1 MTNTPNLSLPYLAAG
16 QAQKHVTLNDSLRML
31 DAIVQLSVFSRVL
44 ATPPPSPANGQSYI
58 VPTGATGVWSGQAG
72 KIAAFQDG
80 VWMIYTPVEGWTA
93 WVRDEDKLYAFD
105 GAAWIVAGGAIQN
118 QPFVGVNATA
128 DTTNRL
134 AVSAPATLLNH
145 EGAGHQLKLNK
156 AAAMQ
161 TASILFQ
168 TGFSGRA
175 ELGTAGTD
183 TFSFKV
189 SADGS
194 AWASALNI
202 ASDGKIGIGGVT
214 SPSVALHAPGAV
226 RVGSYTVAGLPSA
239 TTSGA
244 GAIVHVS
251 NEVGGAVLA
260 FSDGTSWR
268 RVTDRIVVS

>member
-1 MTNTPNLSLPYLAAG
+1 MSNTPNLSLPYLAAG
-16 QAQKHVTLNDSLRML
+16 QAQKHVTLNESLRML
-31 DAIVQLSVFSRVL
+31 DAIVQLAVASRGVTAPP
-44 ATPPPSPANGQSYI
+44 ATPANGQSHI
-58 VPTGATGVWSGQAG
+58 VPSGATGLWSGQAG
-72 KIAAFQDG
+72 RIAAFQDG
-80 VWMIYTPVEGWTA
+80 GWIFYPPVEGWTA

-105 GAAWIVAGGAIQN
+105 GAGWIVASGAIQN
-118 QPFVGVNATA
+118 QPFVGVNAMA

-134 AVSAPATLLNH
+134 AVAAPATLLTH

-156 AAAMQ
+156 AAAAQ

-175 ELGTAGTD
+175 ELGTTGAD

-189 SADGS
+189 SADGA
-194 AWASALNI
+194 AWVTALTI
-202 ASDGKIGIGGVT
+202 AADGRIGIGGVA
-214 SPSVALHAPGAV
+214 SPSAALQASGAV
-226 RVGSYTVAGLPSA
+226 RVGSYTVATLPA
-239 TTSGA
+239 AAASGA

>member
-1 MTNTPNLSLPYLAAG
+1 MSNTPNLSLPYLAAG
-16 QAQKHVTLNDSLRML
+16 QAQKHVTLNEALRML
-31 DAIVQLSVFSRVL
+31 DALVQLSVFSRGL
-44 ATPPPSPANGQSYI
+44 TTPPASPANGQSYI
-58 VPTGATGVWSGQAG
+58 VPAGATGSWSGQTG

-80 VWMIYTPVEGWTA
+80 VWMLYAAVEGWTA

-156 AAAMQ
+156 AAAAQ

-194 AWASALNI
+194 AWANALNI

-214 SPSVALHAPGAV
+214 NPSVALHAPGAV

-239 TTSGA
+239 ATSGA
-244 GAIVHVS
+244 GAMVHVS

>member
-1 MTNTPNLSLPYLAAG
+1 MSNTPNLSLPYLAAG
-16 QAQKHVTLNDSLRML
+16 QAQKHVTLNEALRML
-31 DAIVQLSVFSRVL
+31 DALVQLSVFSRGL
-44 ATPPPSPANGQSYI
+44 ATPPASPANGQSYI
-58 VPTGATGVWSGQAG
+58 VPAGATGVWSGQAG

-80 VWMIYTPVEGWTA
+80 AWMLYAAVEGWTA
-93 WVRDEDKLYAFD
+93 WVRDEDKLYAYD

-156 AAAMQ
+156 AAAAQ

-175 ELGTAGTD
+175 ELGTAGAD

-214 SPSVALHAPGAV
+214 NPSVALHAPGAV
-226 RVGSYTVAGLPSA
+226 RVGSYTVASLPSA
-239 TTSGA
+239 ATSGA
-244 GAIVHVS
+244 GAMVHVS

-260 FSDGTSWR
+260 FSDGASWR